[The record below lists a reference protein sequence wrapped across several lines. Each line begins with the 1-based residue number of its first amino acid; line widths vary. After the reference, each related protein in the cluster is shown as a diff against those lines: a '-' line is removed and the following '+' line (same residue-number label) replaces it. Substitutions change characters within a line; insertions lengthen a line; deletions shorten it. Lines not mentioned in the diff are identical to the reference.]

1 MALTELKSTLSNF
14 RKPMPE
20 NPLIKKGADKVTPIK
35 ATDKDLTLSKTSNL
49 GAKDVNKSQTNL
61 SNTKFNSNIKTSKMG
76 IFDSF
81 TTPDINKNV
90 SIVKEKTSNIQVV
103 KSTQGINNNTSNINV
118 VKSAQGAN
126 NNTSTIKT
134 ISVNQN
140 KLLQI
145 MNSGLDIDSI
155 PVKYTIPNTLTQDTS
170 NFNLDYTPPKYI
182 NTPTAL
188 RFGTAGTG
196 LLLGASNLDIDSIP
210 TKYQNT
216 VGPGQFSPFKVA
228 QSNLDVNSIPNKYTN
243 VVGLGKFDPF
253 KTQQSNLDVNSI
265 PNKYINIVG
274 LGKFDPFNS
283 TQSGFDINNIP
294 TKYQNIVGL
303 GKFDPFNSAQSN
315 FDINNIPTK
324 YQNIVGLGQFDPF
337 KIAQSQLDVNSIP
350 AKYQNIVGL
359 GKFTPFNPVQSQL
372 DVNGIPNKYSNIIGN
387 GQFNDDNT
395 IIGNRWRGNI
405 PPAVNFFAP
414 DTNNGAKGFTTNMT
428 NTQFN
433 FINGNQYAF
442 TNTIER
448 PLSNGVAK
456 LDSQLGLGSRFNYTD
471 GGAPKSKVFSVAGYS
486 SVRKYGDIVKSNK
499 QSPDDSLLYK
509 VSTEANSPSALDL
522 QYAKFNLQDDSY
534 NPFYINQPF
543 ILRGIQR
550 KGNKSPQRWGGSSLA
565 DDGFIRGGIAA
576 AVERS
581 AFDVARLAQWAV
593 TPKGLLWVTKQVG
606 LGLSNP
612 RVETIVPTPLG
623 QTRIHSGIAS
633 LLSVPTTA
641 FGVHFTKH
649 GMPFLNEVAS
659 YGNVQEA
666 KEIEYKIGN
675 KLTNRLI
682 QLRQEI
688 IRTPLIN
695 KTNGL
700 PIASLSYFGGPNS
713 AYGIGFTTIKR
724 AVNSNSNVLVSTGG
738 TNKYDYFTNPY
749 TLFSNKKQT
758 AVSPLA
764 LDAEISSNY
773 RSQLLN
779 AAEQKRNPASES
791 NLTDPSFSNPFK
803 RTPDVDSD
811 TNNFIPIYSIKSQ
824 YASVLSKARIN
835 TTNDDDNKNITNN
848 VDEQSSAN
856 TGERS
861 SLKTRT
867 INNSDSS
874 TDIREASEV
883 AKPNPFSRKPD
894 IDRDAPNTPT
904 IERLYIDGTNI
915 RNYSTIAYNQIPK
928 NPGPYPGI
936 NDFRSTI
943 EENWVGDSKKA
954 DYANKNLEKNGWGTQ
969 GAVGADRSDYTKAS
983 GRGDKVNLIGYR
995 KNKLS
1000 AELAK
1005 GDYSEITPNTKDFI
1019 AFYFSGPKHHADVSD
1034 DVIIFRANI
1043 QGFSDAFSP
1052 EWSTINI
1059 MGRADKAY
1067 IYTGFERSI
1076 SFTFMVAAT
1085 SRDEMKPMWQKI
1097 NFLSTYTMPDYN
1109 PNGRMVGPFMRIT
1122 IGNLFQNTPI
1132 FLESLNIAIPDDATW
1147 ETNLDGDPNMKQLP
1161 TMAEISVTAKV
1172 LADYR
1177 PQKMGR
1183 AYSLSTFGKEG
1194 SGTNNWLSVDGARAE
1209 GQDIE
1214 YDDKGDNKNA
1224 STNT

>member
-76 IFDSF
+76 VFDSF
-81 TTPDINKNV
+81 ITPDINKNV

-103 KSTQGINNNTSNINV
+103 KSTQGL
-118 VKSAQGAN
+118 N

-210 TKYQNT
+210 NKYQNII
-216 VGPGQFSPFKVA
+216 GSGQFIPFKVA
-228 QSNLDVNSIPNKYTN
+228 
-243 VVGLGKFDPF
+243 
-253 KTQQSNLDVNSI
+253 QSNLDVNSI

-303 GKFDPFNSAQSN
+303 GKFDPFKPAQSN

-372 DVNGIPNKYSNIIGN
+372 DINGIPNKYSNIIGN

-433 FINGNQYAF
+433 FINGNQYSF
-442 TNTIER
+442 TNTIEI

-471 GGAPKSKVFSVAGYS
+471 GGVPKSKVFSVAGYS

-509 VSTEANSPSALDL
+509 LSTEENSPSALDL

-581 AFDVARLAQWAV
+581 AFDVARLAQWAA

-606 LGLSNP
+606 LGLTNAF
-612 RVETIVPTPLG
+612 VQHTTPLVS
-623 QTRIHSGIAS
+623 QTRLQTGLTS

-641 FGVHFTKH
+641 FGLHFTRH
-649 GMPFLNEVAS
+649 GAPFANNIDD
-659 YGNVQEA
+659 YGTVQEF
-666 KEIEYKIGN
+666 KNTGITYDSPLPGDGPG
-675 KLTNRLI
+675 TGNRLL
-682 QLRQEI
+682 QLHGRFI
-688 IRTPLIN
+688 SDNNFNAI
-695 KTNGL
+695 KTAQRPGYLATSFGGTTLGQLFGTN
-700 PIASLSYFGGPNS
+700 PIGRFGGPNS
-713 AYGIGFTTIKR
+713 VYGIGFTKSSRVVDTTKGSSNFTRYNINSAYTNITANVESAVLQTPGLSPTI
-724 AVNSNSNVLVSTGG
+724 SST
-738 TNKYDYFTNPY
+738 DYE
-749 TLFSNKKQT
+749 
-758 AVSPLA
+758 SPLYSA
-764 LDAEISSNY
+764 GKNS
-773 RSQLLN
+773 
-779 AAEQKRNPASES
+779 RNPAS
-791 NLTDPSFSNPFK
+791 NIIFNP
-803 RTPDVDSD
+803 
-811 TNNFIPIYSIKSQ
+811 
-824 YASVLSKARIN
+824 L
-835 TTNDDDNKNITNN
+835 
-848 VDEQSSAN
+848 
-856 TGERS
+856 
-861 SLKTRT
+861 
-867 INNSDSS
+867 
-874 TDIREASEV
+874 
-883 AKPNPFSRKPD
+883 PNPFQREFD
-894 IDRDAPNTPT
+894 IQ
-904 IERLYIDGTNI
+904 DGNNSSKLLQKGQYDGNAGTGDI
-915 RNYSTIAYNQIPK
+915 RNYATLTYGNIRKLAK
-928 NPGPYPGI
+928 NESDFTNAPFK
-936 NDFRSTI
+936 DFRHHLDNSIAKKFST
-943 EENWVGDSKKA
+943 DPDKA
-954 DYANKNLEKNGWGTQ
+954 DYQKNNLEKQGWGTQ

-983 GRGDKVNLIGYR
+983 GRGDKVNLIDYEKRILSR
-995 KNKLS
+995 K
-1000 AELAK
+1000 LAK
-1005 GDYSEITPNTKDFI
+1005 GDYSGITPNTKDFI
-1019 AFYFSGPKHHADVSD
+1019 AFYFSGPLHHLGSED
-1034 DVIIFRANI
+1034 DTIIFRANI
-1043 QGFSDAFSP
+1043 QGFTDSFSP
-1052 EWSTINI
+1052 EWATIPI

-1076 SFTFMVAAT
+1076 SFTFTVAAT
-1085 SRDEMKPMWQKI
+1085 SREELKPMWRKI
-1097 NFLSTYTMPDYN
+1097 NYLSTYTMPDYS
-1109 PNGRMVGPFMRIT
+1109 NGRLVGPFMRIT
-1122 IGNLFQNTPI
+1122 IGNLFQNTPVFI
-1132 FLESLNIAIPDDATW
+1132 ESLNISIPDDATW

-1161 TMAEISVTAKV
+1161 TMVEISVTLKY
-1172 LADYR
+1172 LGDYR
-1177 PQKMGR
+1177 PKKIGR
-1183 AYSLSTFGKEG
+1183 AYSLSKFGEEG
-1194 SGTNNWLSVDGARAE
+1194 PDSDNWLPEAE
-1209 GQDIE
+1209 
-1214 YDDKGDNKNA
+1214 
-1224 STNT
+1224 

>member
-76 IFDSF
+76 VFDSF
-81 TTPDINKNV
+81 ITPDINKNV

-103 KSTQGINNNTSNINV
+103 KSTQGL
-118 VKSAQGAN
+118 N

-182 NTPTAL
+182 NTPSAL

-196 LLLGASNLDIDSIP
+196 LLLGASNLNIDSIP
-210 TKYQNT
+210 NKYQNII
-216 VGPGQFSPFKVA
+216 GSGQFIPFKVA
-228 QSNLDVNSIPNKYTN
+228 QSNLDVNSIPNKYIN

-303 GKFDPFNSAQSN
+303 GKFDPFKPAQSN

-433 FINGNQYAF
+433 FINGNQYSF

-550 KGNKSPQRWGGSSLA
+550 KGNKSPQRWGGSSLS
-565 DDGFIRGGIAA
+565 DEGLIRGGIAA

-633 LLSVPTTA
+633 LVSVPTTA

-649 GMPFLNEVAS
+649 GIPFLNEVAS

-666 KEIEYKIGN
+666 KELEYKIGN

-688 IRTPLIN
+688 IRTPLVN

-713 AYGIGFTTIKR
+713 AYGIGFTNIRR

-738 TNKYDYFTNPY
+738 TNKYDYFSNPY

-764 LDAEISSNY
+764 IDAEISSNY
-773 RSQLLN
+773 RSPLSY
-779 AAEQKRNPASES
+779 AAEQQRNPASES
-791 NLTDPSFSNPFK
+791 NLTDANLPNPFK
-803 RTPDVDSD
+803 
-811 TNNFIPIYSIKSQ
+811 
-824 YASVLSKARIN
+824 
-835 TTNDDDNKNITNN
+835 
-848 VDEQSSAN
+848 
-856 TGERS
+856 
-861 SLKTRT
+861 
-867 INNSDSS
+867 
-874 TDIREASEV
+874 
-883 AKPNPFSRKPD
+883 RKPD
-894 IDRDAPNTPT
+894 IDRDTATTPT
-904 IERLYIDGTNI
+904 IEAADYGTPGGDI
-915 RNYSTIAYNQIPK
+915 RNYSTLSYSKIPK
-928 NPGPYPGI
+928 KGKVAEQGGF
-936 NDFRSTI
+936 NDFRLDVTEYDGSTGFL
-943 EENWVGDSKKA
+943 GDRTNSNYKQ
-954 DYANKNLEKNGWGTQ
+954 KNLEKSGWGTQ
-969 GAVGADRSDYTKAS
+969 GKVGEDRSDYTKAS
-983 GRGDKVNLIGYR
+983 GRGDKVNLIDYEKR
-995 KNKLS
+995 KLS
-1000 AELAK
+1000 AEFAK

-1019 AFYFSGPKHHADVSD
+1019 AFYFSGPLHHLESED
-1034 DVIIFRANI
+1034 DMIVFRANI
-1043 QGFSDAFSP
+1043 QGFADSFSP
-1052 EWSTINI
+1052 EWATIPI

-1076 SFTFMVAAT
+1076 SFTFTVAAT
-1085 SRDEMKPMWQKI
+1085 SREELKPMWRKI
-1097 NFLSTYTMPDYN
+1097 NYLSTYTMPDYR
-1109 PNGRMVGPFMRIT
+1109 NGRLVGPFMRIT
-1122 IGNLFQNTPI
+1122 IGNLFQNTPVFI
-1132 FLESLNIAIPDDATW
+1132 ESLTVSVPDEATW
-1147 ETNLDGDPNMKQLP
+1147 ELNAEGKSDVRQLP
-1161 TMAEISVTAKV
+1161 TMAEISVTLKY
-1172 LADYR
+1172 LGDYR
-1177 PQKMGR
+1177 PKKIGR
-1183 AYSLSTFGKEG
+1183 AYSLSKFGQEKTD
-1194 SGTNNWLSVDGARAE
+1194 SDNWLSEAE
-1209 GQDIE
+1209 
-1214 YDDKGDNKNA
+1214 
-1224 STNT
+1224 